1 MYFLYNLA
9 LLLASPALAVI
20 LLHRWLQ
27 GKSRRGW
34 SERWG
39 HLPRTLQTGGRP
51 RIWVH
56 AASVGEVMA
65 ATPIL
70 RAYRELRPEDE
81 IVMSV
86 ITPGGYE
93 VAASLIGR
101 WVQAVFYAPF
111 DVPWAVSRVVRQLSP
126 ALFVVLETELWPNL
140 LHLLSRSGARVVLVN
155 GRLSDR
161 SIGRYR
167 RLRLFF
173 AWVLSHF
180 DRILVQTERDAE
192 RFQQIGASPACV
204 EVLGMAK
211 FDQATE
217 RLSKEQ
223 RNALRHELKLPE
235 VAPVWVVGSTRL
247 SEEERI
253 VIEAYRQARLELPDL
268 VLVHAPRHIE
278 RADEVAELMRAAGLH
293 PVRRTALSEVE
304 GPVEQLIL
312 DTLGELANVY
322 AVADVAFL
330 GNSLIPP
337 GGGQNLLQALA
348 QGKPVLYGKYT
359 SNFRDVVAMAEAAGV
374 GWCVQNAEEL
384 ARSVVS
390 LIRDREML
398 ATIAERAWQLVQIH
412 RGAASRYAQAMAEL
426 MQSL

>member
-1 MYFLYNLA
+1 
-9 LLLASPALAVI
+9 
-20 LLHRWLQ
+20 
-27 GKSRRGW
+27 
-34 SERWG
+34 
-39 HLPRTLQTGGRP
+39 
-51 RIWVH
+51 
-56 AASVGEVMA
+56 
-65 ATPIL
+65 
-70 RAYRELRPEDE
+70 
-81 IVMSV
+81 MSV